1 VADQPLPLF
10 PLSTVSSELLLSDFE
25 LTVYCDNLVGTVPYL
40 RHLAV
45 VVVSQSLLKHQLLKE
60 YIFRTYPLR

>member
-1 VADQPLPLF
+1 MADQPLPLF

-40 RHLAV
+40 KHLAAV
-45 VVVSQSLLKHQLLKE
+45 VVS
-60 YIFRTYPLR
+60 